1 MKTRLLIAMAI
12 GLFSQTIAQTTDN
25 LPKEI
30 KVGKERIKARREIA
44 LPTIDGYQLLKCDF
58 HIHTLF
64 SDGIVWPS
72 LRVQEAWEEGL
83 DAIAITDHIEGQP
96 ARQGLKTGNHNQSF
110 EAAREEAFRRNI
122 ILIKGGEIT
131 RSMPPGHLNAL
142 FVKDVNA
149 LDQKDYMA
157 AIEEAHHQGA
167 FIQWNHPGWGVSE
180 IKWHDVHEQ
189 LYQKGWLNGIEVFN
203 EFEWYPKALNWAN
216 EKQLTLLCNTDVHDV
231 IERLYDFRHTTHRP
245 MTLVLAKERTEEAI
259 KEALFAHRTLIYF
272 YDTVIGQESYLTQ
285 LFQGAV
291 KVSPIYYSS
300 EKRNYLEISN
310 NSDIP
315 FQLEKQD
322 KTATGYPDSLLIP
335 ARQSIMVVIPKEE
348 GTTATSGIS
357 YQVKNLIT
365 APNQFLSVS
374 LF

>member
-1 MKTRLLIAMAI
+1 MRTKFILLLAI
-12 GLFSQTIAQTTDN
+12 GLCSSAMAQVQPS

-30 KVGKERIKARREIA
+30 KVGKERVKARREIT
-44 LPTIDGYQLLKCDF
+44 LPMIDGYQLLKCDF
-58 HIHTLF
+58 HMHTIF
-64 SDGIVWPS
+64 SDGIVWPT

-96 ARQGLKTGNHNQSF
+96 ARQGLKSGNHNQSF

-157 AIEEAHHQGA
+157 AIEEAHNQGA

-189 LYQKGWLNGIEVFN
+189 LYQKGWLNGIEVYN
-203 EFEWYPKALNWAN
+203 EFEWYPVALNWVN
-216 EKQLTLLCNTDVHDV
+216 EKNLTLLCNTDVHDV
-231 IERLYDFRHTTHRP
+231 VERLYDFSETSHRP
-245 MTLVLAKERTEEAI
+245 MTLVLAIDRTEEAI
-259 KEALFAHRTLIYF
+259 KEALFDHRTLLYF
-272 YDTVIGQESYLTQ
+272 YDTLMGKEEYLSKF
-285 LFQGAV
+285 FQAAV
-291 KVSPIYYSS
+291 QVGGIHYSS
-300 EKRNYLEISN
+300 EKKNYLEIRN
-310 NSDIP
+310 TCDVP
-315 FQLEKQD
+315 FHLKKLDSAAKGYPEQLE
-322 KTATGYPDSLLIP
+322 IP
-335 ARQSIMVVIPKEE
+335 AHQAITVVIPKEE
-348 GTTATSGIS
+348 TDHSAGIR
-357 YQVKNLIT
+357 YQVQNLIS
-365 APNQFLSVS
+365 APDQYVTVE